1 MWWHWI
7 LHVALLFLLAVFMI
21 DGVTF
26 LWVRRLYEL
35 FYHISRKTHGMVI
48 LCDLDGFKSV
58 NDTHGHHTGDRIL
71 RQVAWILLTES
82 RLRAFRYGGDEFS
95 ILLPFSSEEKA
106 RELVKRIQR
115 RMCQN
120 PLLAKH
126 GVVISCGIGRN
137 EQEADK
143 ALYGE
148 KDEKK

>member
-7 LHVALLFLLAVFMI
+7 LHVALLSLLAVFMI

-48 LCDLDGFKSV
+48 LCDLDGFKSI
-58 NDTHGHHTGDRIL
+58 NDTYGHPMGDRIL
-71 RQVAWILLTES
+71 RRVARILLTES

-95 ILLPFSSEEKA
+95 ILLLFSSEEKA
-106 RELVKRIQR
+106 KELVEKIQMRIRQD
-115 RMCQN
+115 
-120 PLLAKH
+120 PLLVKY
-126 GVVISCGIGRN
+126 GVNISYGIGRN

-143 ALYGE
+143 GLYGE
-148 KDEKK
+148 KNEKK

>member
-1 MWWHWI
+1 MCWHWI
-7 LHVALLFLLAVFMI
+7 LHVALFLLLAVFMI

-58 NDTHGHHTGDRIL
+58 NDTHGHPRGDRIL
-71 RQVAWILLTES
+71 RRVAWILLTES

-106 RELVKRIQR
+106 RELVKKIQM
-115 RMCQN
+115 RMRQD
-120 PLLAKH
+120 PLLAEC
-126 GVVISCGIGRN
+126 GVGISCGIGRN
-137 EQEADK
+137 EQEADM
-143 ALYGE
+143 ALYEE
-148 KDEKK
+148 KNEKK